1 MGAFQSPPY
10 PIRAAGTAVPA
21 FIGRTAETSAAE
33 DAWAAVRAGA
43 RQLVFIGGEPGA
55 GKSRLAA
62 EIAAATHRAGAVVLL
77 GTCSPESHGPYQPFV
92 ECLEHL
98 LGRTE
103 AGALTSCLPDSAAEL
118 LRLTPLVWR
127 HRPDLPAP
135 DGDDRDYRR
144 ELFDALSGLLHAVG
158 EQRPVVCVLEDLHWA
173 GQPTL
178 QLLDHVVQHSAASRL
193 LLLCTH
199 RSTAPDRKDDLT
211 YAIADLYRLDGV
223 RRLDLAGLSAEEVA
237 QYLVAEGGLSAHR
250 AREYAALLR
259 DQTGGNPFF
268 LRELWRD
275 MTGPGCGQGL
285 APVRAFGARAPASV
299 RDTLQ
304 RRLSRLAAGERGVV
318 ETAAVLGDG
327 GDVRVILQACQAT
340 PADALGALDTA
351 AQFGFV
357 DAGELARGRILFPHA
372 LTRQAVLDLTS
383 PSRRAALHARVGEV
397 LQASGADSPRMVRQ
411 LAYHFARASALGY
424 GGRAAEYL
432 TQAAREA
439 ERSLAF
445 EDAAAWYAQA
455 ADLLDGT
462 EAAREELWFS
472 AAHSF
477 LRAGDFAAARALY
490 RKLCDS
496 RDSQVR
502 LRAAIG
508 YEDAGWRPGL
518 PGEDAV
524 ALLTRALDDVPADP
538 GGPRYVW
545 ARASL
550 GRAIAFTGDTGQARD
565 LTRQALAQARE
576 LGEEQLLVHALEA
589 MMWQAPGPESVDQYR
604 ELAAELARRAM
615 ASQNWDALGTAGVFQ
630 AGIAYIRA
638 DRAGWAEALAALDRS
653 VRGSGQPFIAYM
665 RRCDD
670 YALAYLRGDFF
681 AAAQVA
687 EDLVELGRSFGPDD
701 TEGPYGLQ
709 MYMVRRETGELE
721 QVRPMVDVIRRSG
734 DGWAPGLLALYTELG
749 MASEASALLAE
760 LLDWADEMS
769 GGQSPWAQWTAVLVF
784 LAEAAIAL
792 KDKSA
797 ARRLRPKLTPYVGQ
811 QLIAGTFVAVFGPA
825 DTYLAALD
833 SLLGDAES
841 ADLLFPRAVAQAR
854 EFGAPVHE
862 AAALTAWAV
871 HLNAVAT
878 SRPRGSAGAVGGGDS
893 GGPGGD
899 LAAKVREQARRLA
912 ATTGQVRLQRRL
924 RALDTA
930 APVDGPDAAGL
941 TPREL
946 AVLRL
951 LAEGS
956 SNREIASRLKIT
968 ENTTANH
975 VRSILLKTGAAN
987 RTQAAAMAFSRHWL
1001 DDAVPRS
1008 RVGG

>member
-1 MGAFQSPPY
+1 MAAFQPPPY
-10 PIRAAGTAVPA
+10 PIRAAGTAAPA
-21 FIGRTAETSAAE
+21 FVGRTAETSAAE

-43 RQLVFIGGEPGA
+43 RQLIFIGGEPGA

-92 ECLEHL
+92 ECLEQL
-98 LGRTE
+98 LGGTE

-127 HRPDLPAP
+127 HRPGLPAP

-144 ELFDALSGLLHAVG
+144 ELFDALTVLLDAVG

-193 LLLCTH
+193 MLLCTH

-237 QYLVAEGGLSAHR
+237 QYLVVEGGLSAHR

-275 MTGPGCGQGL
+275 MTGTGCGQGL

-304 RRLSRLAAGERGVV
+304 RRLSRLTAGERGVM

-327 GDVRVILQACQAT
+327 GDVRVIVQACQAT
-340 PADALGALDTA
+340 PAEALSALDTA

-357 DAGELARGRILFPHA
+357 DAGELARGRVLFPHA

-397 LQASGADSPRMVRQ
+397 LQASGADSPRIVRQ
-411 LAYHFARASALGY
+411 LAYHFARAGALGY
-424 GGRAAEYL
+424 GGKAAEYL

-477 LRAGDFAAARALY
+477 LRAGDFAAARELY

-538 GGPRYVW
+538 GASRYVW

-550 GRAIAFTGDTGQARD
+550 GRAVAFTGDTGQARD
-565 LTRQALAQARE
+565 LTWQALAQARE

-604 ELAAELARRAM
+604 ELAAELAGRAM

-670 YALAYLRGDFF
+670 YALAFLRGDFF

-749 MASEASALLAE
+749 MANEASALLAE

-792 KDKSA
+792 RDTAA
-797 ARRLRPKLTPYVGQ
+797 ARRLRPKLTPYLGQ

-841 ADLLFPRAVAQAR
+841 ADLLFRRAVAQAR

-871 HLNAVAT
+871 HLSASDAGR
-878 SRPRGSAGAVGGGDS
+878 SRGAAGSGGRGDS
-893 GGPGGD
+893 GGPGSG

-924 RALDTA
+924 RALDTT

-956 SNREIASRLKIT
+956 SNREIASRLKIA
-968 ENTTANH
+968 ENTAANH
-975 VRSILLKTGAAN
+975 VRSILLKTGAVN
-987 RTQAAAMAFSRHWL
+987 RTQAAAMALSRHWL
-1001 DDAVPRS
+1001 DDAVSRS

>member
-10 PIRAAGTAVPA
+10 PFRAAGTAVPA
-21 FIGRTAETSAAE
+21 FVGRTAETSAAE

-43 RQLVFIGGEPGA
+43 RQLIFIGGEPGA

-62 EIAAATHRAGAVVLL
+62 EVAAATHRAGAVVLL

-92 ECLEHL
+92 ECLEQL
-98 LGRTE
+98 LGGTE
-103 AGALTSCLPDSAAEL
+103 AGALASCLPDSAAEL

-127 HRPDLPAP
+127 HRPGLPAP
-135 DGDDRDYRR
+135 DGDDHDYRR
-144 ELFDALSGLLHAVG
+144 QLFDALTGLLHAAG

-178 QLLDHVVQHSAASRL
+178 QLLDHVVQYSAASRL

-199 RSTAPDRKDDLT
+199 RSTAPDRNDDLT

-237 QYLVAEGGLSAHR
+237 QYLVAEGGLSGHR
-250 AREYAALLR
+250 AREYAAVLR

-275 MTGPGCGQGL
+275 MSGPGCGQGL
-285 APVRAFGARAPASV
+285 APVRAFAARAPASV

-304 RRLSRLAAGERGVV
+304 RRLSRLTAGERGVV

-327 GDVRVILQACQAT
+327 GDVRVLVQACQTT
-340 PADALGALDTA
+340 PTEALGALDTA

-357 DAGELARGRILFPHA
+357 DAGELASGRVVFPHA
-372 LTRQAVLDLTS
+372 LTRQAVLDLTG

-397 LQASGADSPRMVRQ
+397 LQTSGADSPRMVRQ
-411 LAYHFARASALGY
+411 LAYHFARAGALGY
-424 GGRAAEYL
+424 GGKAAEYL

-477 LRAGDFAAARALY
+477 LRAGDFAAARELY

-496 RDSQVR
+496 RDSQVT

-538 GGPRYVW
+538 GDPRYVW

-589 MMWQAPGPESVDQYR
+589 MMWQTPGPESVDQYG

-615 ASQNWDALGTAGVFQ
+615 ASQNWDALGTAGVFR

-638 DRAGWAEALAALDRS
+638 DRAGWAEALTALDRS
-653 VRGSGQPFIAYM
+653 VRGSGQPFLAYM

-670 YALAYLRGDFF
+670 YALAFLRGDFF
-681 AAAQVA
+681 AAEQVA

-721 QVRPMVDVIRRSG
+721 QVRPMVDVIGRSG
-734 DGWAPGLLALYTELG
+734 GGWAPGLLALYTELG

-784 LAEAAIAL
+784 LAEAAVAL
-792 KDKSA
+792 RDTAA
-797 ARRLRPKLTPYVGQ
+797 ARRLRPKLTPYIGQ

-825 DTYLAALD
+825 DAYLAALD

-841 ADLLFPRAVAQAR
+841 AGLLFRRAVAQAR

-871 HLNAVAT
+871 HL
-878 SRPRGSAGAVGGGDS
+878 SA
-893 GGPGGD
+893 GGPGTG
-899 LAAKVREQARRLA
+899 LAAEVREQARRLA

-968 ENTTANH
+968 ENTAANH

-987 RTQAAAMAFSRHWL
+987 RTQAAAMALSRHWL
-1001 DDAVPRS
+1001 DDAVSRS